1 MKRRHFNKKRKNFPL
16 RKIKIN
22 ILIKKRK
29 IFQSENGKYFKYK
42 QENIP
47 ITKRKNIQVM
57 EIEN

>member
-47 ITKRKNIQVM
+47 ITKRKNI
-57 EIEN
+57 